1 MNFIFLNSDILF
13 FGHILDERLSNRTL
27 SVVVLDDSLVKHII
41 LKDSHALV
49 QVKLLGV
56 NVKGILRLVIRS
68 RYSSE
73 VRDNSSTG
81 FLVQSFRI
89 SLLAGFERRADI
101 DLSKALVSTFMSLPS
116 SLSRSSLR

>member
-1 MNFIFLNSDILF
+1 MNFTFLNSDELV
-13 FGHILDERLSNRTL
+13 FGHFLNERLSNRTL
-27 SVVVLDDSLVKHII
+27 SVVVLDDSLLKHIS

-49 QVKLLGV
+49 QVQLLGV
-56 NVKGILRLVIRS
+56 NVKGILRFVIIS
-68 RYSSE
+68 RNSSE

-101 DLSKALVSTFMSLPS
+101 DLSKALVSIFVSCS
-116 SLSRSSLR
+116 SLSSGSSLR